1 MKTFTVEPELTRK
14 VQTAWEEFLLKP
26 EGQAGISLL
35 RRHAPAAPTDDK
47 AEHIFVAHGAKLQ
60 GYNELLYQLIELA
73 NPENVKS
80 K

>member
-1 MKTFTVEPELTRK
+1 MKQFEVEPEHTRK
-14 VQTAWEEFLLKP
+14 VQTAWEAFLLTP

-35 RRHAPAAPTDDK
+35 RRRTPSSPTEDK
-47 AEHIFVAHGAKLQ
+47 AEHIFVAFGAKLQ

-73 NPENVKS
+73 NPENVES